1 MIQPNRNLIIFIIS
15 LVLLAACAT
24 PPSEQ
29 SAETS
34 QVVGKTPAKQSSE
47 EKTLASVVEQYLL
60 LKDALVS
67 SSPEESK
74 AKATGMLEVIDATN
88 MMGVQQNT
96 KQIAAAADLETQR
109 IYFDSLSVNLYELLE
124 AQDGKNKT
132 LYKQYCPMAFDNRG
146 AYWLSN
152 AEEIRNPY
160 FGDQMLKCGRVEET
174 IEY

>member
-1 MIQPNRNLIIFIIS
+1 MIRPNQNLFIFIVS
-15 LVLLAACAT
+15 FVLLAACSN
-24 PPSEQ
+24 PSSEE
-29 SAETS
+29 SADDS
-34 QVVGKTPAKQSSE
+34 QVTSKAPAKQSSE
-47 EKTLASVVEQYLL
+47 EKNLASVVDQYLL
-60 LKDALVS
+60 LKDALVA

-74 AKATGMLEVIDATN
+74 AKATDMLGVIDATN
-88 MMGVQQNT
+88 MMGVQQSA
-96 KQIAAAADLETQR
+96 KQIATAADLETQR
-109 IYFDSLSVNLYELLE
+109 IYFDSLSVNLYKLLE
-124 AQDGKNKT
+124 TQDGKNKT